1 MPRKA
6 AHCLRKEVG
15 QNIKDKQSD
24 KRFRDGDHHGKG
36 DLKDEKFPNTRKPL
50 ALVGLGEVFE
60 SWRAT

>member
-15 QNIKDKQSD
+15 QNIKDKKRD
-24 KRFRDGDHHGKG
+24 KRARDGDPSGKRV
-36 DLKDEKFPNTRKPL
+36 LIKEVSKYQETLTL
-50 ALVGLGEVFE
+50 AGLGEVFE